1 MTDEADTV
9 AEEGRAVPVNGTQM
23 GLLWQ
28 AHALK
33 GCDDHQSD
41 KARISRK
48 FKCRM
53 VTAMVFQP
61 IPGGGFA
68 EQEDP
73 RGNKIFE
80 EKTHMLPLTP
90 AEAENFETLL
100 TELKKKKDPKD
111 GTPVIDATVADEV
124 EDLEKRAFLM
134 WKAKVPGGNGSAP
147 ELEAHETPLIE
158 SKEPAVTAEGGTD
171 A

>member
-1 MTDEADTV
+1 MADETDAV
-9 AEEGRAVPVNGTQM
+9 IEEGRAVPCSGTQM

-41 KARISRK
+41 KARVARK
-48 FKCRM
+48 FKRRM

-68 EQEDP
+68 KQEDP

-80 EKTHMLPLTP
+80 DSTHMLPLTP

-100 TELKKKKDPKD
+100 TELKKKKNQD
-111 GTPVIDATVADEV
+111 GTPVIDATVADEID
-124 EDLEKRAFLM
+124 DLEKRAFPM
-134 WKAKVPGGNGSAP
+134 WKAKVPAGNGSAP
-147 ELEAHETPLIE
+147 DPKAE
-158 SKEPAVTAEGGTD
+158 SDKPEVTK
-171 A
+171 